1 MRFSAF
7 AAAGLLAVPG
17 VSANLHELA
26 VAAGKKYFGV
36 ATDNSELKDA
46 AYVEILKDPKMFGAM
61 TPGNGQKWQF
71 TEKTQGVFSYTS
83 GDEIAD
89 FAKTNGMLL
98 RCHTLVWHSQLPTW
112 VSSGTWTKEQLT
124 SIIETHVSNV
134 AGHYKGQCYSWD
146 VVNEAL
152 NEDGTYRDS
161 VFHKVLGT
169 DFIPVAFKAAAA
181 ADDAAKLYYNDYN
194 IELAGGKQKE
204 VLNIIKSIKAA
215 GARIDGVGLQA
226 HLIVG
231 SAGSRA
237 ALAGVLKSYVDAGV
251 AEVAYTELDIRHK
264 SIPADAAAQQQQATD
279 YVSVVGACLD
289 TSECVGVTIWDY
301 TDKYS
306 WIPSVFPGTGEALP
320 WDKDLKPK
328 PAYTAISSLLAGA
341 GKGGGGA
348 AAPATSA
355 AAAPAPT
362 GAAYPV
368 PTSEPAAGPAPSEPA
383 ASEPPAAYPVPTS
396 EPAASEPTASEPP
409 AAAEPTPEKSAP
421 AADAPAVTP
430 TPSKPAV
437 YAPAATT
444 LVTKVKGKCGGG
456 GGGDDA
462 YDEDAATSA
471 PAAKPS
477 GSSYSS
483 GPGSVGAA
491 GAAGGRYAQCG
502 GTGFGGST
510 ACAEGLT
517 CKKENA
523 YYSQCQ

>member
-341 GKGGGGA
+341 GKGGA

-355 AAAPAPT
+355 AAPT

-444 LVTKVKGKCGGG
+444 LVTKVKGKCGSGG
-456 GGGDDA
+456 GDGGDDA

-471 PAAKPS
+471 PASKPS